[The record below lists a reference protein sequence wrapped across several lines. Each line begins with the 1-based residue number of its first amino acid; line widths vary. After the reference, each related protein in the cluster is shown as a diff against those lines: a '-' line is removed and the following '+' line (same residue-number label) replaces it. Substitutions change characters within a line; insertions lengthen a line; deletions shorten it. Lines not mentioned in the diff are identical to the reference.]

1 MELKEI
7 LIEEINE
14 RLNNKKVLVMKK
26 KAAAFD
32 IQNYIITILLV
43 IGVLVT
49 FGTLSY
55 DLGQTYEPAGG
66 AVVNESFKATYD
78 HISEIKETTDELQE
92 KIEQADTGDASAD
105 TQFFGDVLN
114 SVKII
119 IPTMGVGLAMV
130 TDFTVALHIP
140 AIWQTIA
147 MTGLVVMIITVIIF
161 MLLKSRGTS

>member
-14 RLNNKKVLVMKK
+14 RLNNRNVLIMNKKG
-26 KAAAFD
+26 AAFD

-49 FGTLSY
+49 FGTVAY
-55 DLGQTYEPAGG
+55 DLGQTYNPLGG
-66 AVVNESFKATYD
+66 GVVNESFKATYD
-78 HISEIKETTDELQE
+78 HIAEIKETTDELQE
-92 KIEQADTGDASAD
+92 KIEQADTGDAGAD
-105 TQFFGDVLN
+105 AQFFGDVLN